1 MRWFSSNRLLFLFV
15 LFCLSQ
21 PKASA
26 IPIQWTLSGG
36 LFDDGGT
43 VSGSFIFDADT
54 ITFDAVNVA
63 TSAGSM
69 LPGVVYPDFAG
80 GDASIIFLY
89 TDPSGLNDAD
99 PDLSGTTSLALGL
112 TSPMTNAGGL
122 NPLGIIG
129 QGSEQFCADP
139 ICNQGAL
146 RFISAGEISGEPVP
160 VTSVPEPSS
169 LALVGIGLGALW
181 LRRRRMGAEGRR

>member
-36 LFDDGGT
+36 LFNDGGS
-43 VSGSFIFDADT
+43 VFGSFIFDADT
-54 ITFDAVNVA
+54 TTFDAVNVA
-63 TSAGSM
+63 TSAGSA
-69 LPGVVYPDFAG
+69 LPAAGYPDFAV

-89 TDPSGLNDAD
+89 SDLSVLD
-99 PDLSGTTSLALGL
+99 PDPDFTGVSILTLGL
-112 TSPMTNAGGL
+112 TTPMTNAGGSI
-122 NPLGIIG
+122 PLGIQG

-139 ICNQGAL
+139 MCNQGAL
-146 RFISAGEISGEPVP
+146 RFISAGEISGERVP
-160 VTSVPEPSS
+160 LNSVPEPSS
-169 LALVGIGLGALW
+169 LVLIGIGLGALW
-181 LRRRRMGAEGRR
+181 LQRRRMGAEGRR